1 MKNEIKDGVLVIS
14 LEGNLLGEHTN
25 APVMELI
32 KQNIE
37 AGHKKVVFNLGEM
50 KFINS
55 TGLGM
60 LLTAVTKTRNAGG
73 EMALCSLPDQM
84 KKLLQITKLESVFQT
99 QPDEVSA
106 IRSEEHT
113 SE

>member
-1 MKNEIKDGVLVIS
+1 MKNEMKDGVMVIY

-32 KQNIE
+32 KKNVE
-37 AGHKKVVFNLGEM
+37 AGNKKVLFNLSDM

-60 LLTAVTKTRNAGG
+60 LLTAVSKTRNSGG
-73 EMALCSLPDQM
+73 ELALCNLPEQM
-84 KKLLQITKLESVFQT
+84 KKLLQMTKLESVFNVKT
-99 QPDEVSA
+99 DESSA
-106 IRSEEHT
+106 ISFLKT
-113 SE
+113 V